1 MIYKDKNT
9 RNIIYKH
16 QERVDDEYTNYKD
29 RRIIRKELQT
39 IIKFRVTIPLIY
51 RFWFDS
57 LAHDD
62 KLSVVSLKSTSYW
75 DRGKAIKKITFEELM
90 KMYTGDIAKIRELKL
105 NYLSI

>member
-9 RNIIYKH
+9 RHINLNH
-16 QERVDDEYTNYKD
+16 QSKIDDEYYFSD
-29 RRIIRKELQT
+29 RRVNRKQEIT

-57 LAHDD
+57 LTQDD
-62 KLSVVSLKSTSYW
+62 KLSVISLKHTSGC
-75 DRGKAIKKITFEELM
+75 DRYSGAIKKITFEELM